1 MGLLKGLR
9 LKLMFQTFFFFNT
22 MCKSEVLHPEFI
34 KWEKLGL
41 KRATQTLRTL
51 LEYSPGFYITYWFF
65 FFFSFMDFLR

>member
-1 MGLLKGLR
+1 
-9 LKLMFQTFFFFNT
+9 

-34 KWEKLGL
+34 KWEKLSL

-65 FFFSFMDFLR
+65 FFSFMDFLR